1 MFKHRGFFLTN
12 DIPKQIQNRE
22 GEINM
27 HKMNLILGSTGSGK
41 TVLVKKKIEENYKKY
56 KEIFVLH
63 YVQEFKLDESIENV
77 TFFDSVE
84 KMYAHIKEK
93 EIENLNDILLVIDET
108 RTVINPENASNLVKK
123 FDNSIVTL
131 QAASSV
137 KSDEKQK
144 SKVVE
149 QFCLQFNLNKDEL
162 ELEIEFVPKKL
173 QNN

>member
-1 MFKHRGFFLTN
+1 MILKKNT
-12 DIPKQIQNRE
+12 KQK
-22 GEINM
+22 GEIKM

-41 TVLVKKKIEENYKKY
+41 TVLLKKKIEENYKKY
-56 KEIFVLH
+56 KEILVVH

-77 TFFDSVE
+77 TFFNSVE

-108 RTVINPENASNLVKK
+108 RTVINPENASDLVKK

-131 QAASSV
+131 QAAPSV
-137 KSDEKQK
+137 KNDEEQK

-162 ELEIEFVPKKL
+162 ELEIEFVSKKL
-173 QNN
+173 QNNWKY